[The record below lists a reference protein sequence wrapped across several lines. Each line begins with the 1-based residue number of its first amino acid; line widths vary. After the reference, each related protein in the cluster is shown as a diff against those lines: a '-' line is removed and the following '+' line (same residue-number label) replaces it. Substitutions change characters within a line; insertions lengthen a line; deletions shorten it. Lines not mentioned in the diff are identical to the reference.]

1 MTMEMGM
8 VGLGRMGGNMVL
20 RLMKRGHRMIA
31 YDRSADAVKEK
42 ASQGAVGS
50 FTVEDFV
57 KAFQSKPRVMW
68 VMVPAG
74 DPTTQAIDQLA
85 ALGDPG
91 DIIIDGGNTNWKVAM
106 GDAARVK
113 AKGMHYMD
121 AGTSGGIWGLANGYS
136 LMVGGEKDT
145 YDHCLPLL
153 KDLAPDDGGLVYTG
167 PEGSGHFVKMVH
179 NGVEYGLMQAY
190 AEGFQVMKLSKA
202 FPGMDMHAIAEA
214 WRTGS
219 VVRSWL
225 LDLIARGL
233 EQDPELSTIKGYVED
248 TGEGRWTV
256 EAAIDESVP
265 VPIIA
270 ESLFARFRSRMEN
283 TFGDRM
289 LAMMRNQFG
298 GHAVVKDAA
307 GEGG

>member
-1 MTMEMGM
+1 MEMGM

-20 RLMKRGHRMIA
+20 RLLKRGHRMIA
-31 YDRSADAVKEK
+31 FDLSPDAVKTY
-42 ASQGAVGS
+42 AAQGAVGAS
-50 FTVEDFV
+50 SWEDFV
-57 KAFQSKPRVMW
+57 AKFTSKPRVMW

-74 DPTTQAIDQLA
+74 DPTTQTIDRLIE
-85 ALGDPG
+85 LGDPG
-91 DIIIDGGNTNWKVAM
+91 DIIIDGGNTNWKLAM
-106 GDAARVK
+106 LDCERIK

-121 AGTSGGIWGLANGYS
+121 AGTSGGIWGLEYGYC
-136 LMVGGEKDT
+136 LMVGAEQET

-153 KDLAPDDGGLVYTG
+153 KDLAPDDGGLVRTG
-167 PEGSGHFVKMVH
+167 PEGSGHFVKMIH

-190 AEGFQVMKLSKA
+190 AEGFQVMKLSKS
-202 FPGMDMHAIAEA
+202 FPGMDMRAIAEA

-233 EQDPELSTIKGYVED
+233 AQDPDLAGIKGWVED

-256 EAAIDESVP
+256 EVAIEESVP

-270 ESLFARFRSRMEN
+270 ESLFARFRSRMED
-283 TFGDRM
+283 TFADKL

-298 GHAVVKDAA
+298 GHAVVTDAE
-307 GEGG
+307 GEKAHQ